1 MAATSGSPG
10 DDSSAAG
17 LRDQIRCHWMDLAAG
32 RIGRDTAHE
41 WASAQLE
48 ASVADNELDIRG
60 VLYLH
65 GPSDDPVA
73 VARALEYWENDIVR
87 FDEDPVA
94 WMREHFRAVLLHVGR
109 WQGIEKARRFGRKLV
124 RNGHLTG
131 DDVAL
136 VLDSLAK

>member
-1 MAATSGSPG
+1 M
-10 DDSSAAG
+10 
-17 LRDQIRCHWMDLAAG
+17 
-32 RIGRDTAHE
+32 
-41 WASAQLE
+41 
-48 ASVADNELDIRG
+48 ADNELDIRG

-73 VARALEYWENDIVR
+73 VARALECWENDIVR

-94 WMREHFRAVLLHVGR
+94 WMQEHFRAVLLHFGR
-109 WQGIEKARRFGRKLV
+109 WQGVEKARRFGRKLV